1 MNGEDLLPSSERP
14 VPGPGDAHGADT
26 IIAGAASDQKR
37 GAALAMLAVLFFAT
51 SPVLVRLA
59 DPLSAYE
66 KTAGRL
72 AVAALMLLLL
82 MRVRREPFRLTRR
95 DLPLFLGIGL
105 IAALHFVAYV
115 ASLNFT
121 TIAHSLAIVYTAPI
135 FVAIFSAWF
144 LHEPIRPR
152 QWLGVLVAVLGVAIL
167 AGFEP
172 NWNARMALGDLLA
185 LLSAVMFGLYSV
197 AGRKQRSRY
206 PLFTYAVAV
215 YGLAAL
221 WVLPAAAA
229 NFTPAGYTLAPLL
242 AVLALGIIPLGIG
255 HTLYNAA
262 VRHTH
267 ATTANLIATQEV
279 TLGILLGA
287 LILGETPKMNEMAG
301 ALVTLLGIVLV
312 LL

>member
-1 MNGEDLLPSSERP
+1 MNDRRG
-14 VPGPGDAHGADT
+14 GAWL
-26 IIAGAASDQKR
+26 
-37 GAALAMLAVLFFAT
+37 ALLAVLFFST
-51 SPVLVRLA
+51 SPVLIRWA
-59 DPLSAYE
+59 DPLSPYE
-66 KTAGRL
+66 KTAARL
-72 AVAALMLLLL
+72 ALAAVTLILLLKL
-82 MRVRREPFRLTRR
+82 RGESLRLTRR
-95 DLPLFLGIGL
+95 DLPLFAGIGL
-105 IAALHFVAYV
+105 VAALHFGSYV

-167 AGFEP
+167 AGLEP
-172 NWNARMALGDLLA
+172 NWTARMALGDGLA
-185 LLSAVMFGLYSV
+185 LVSAITFGLYSV
-197 AGRKQRSRY
+197 AGRGQRTRY
-206 PLFTYAVAV
+206 PLLPYAIAV

-221 WVLPAAAA
+221 WMLPAALAHLTPHAYTWKTVAA
-229 NFTPAGYTLAPLL
+229 VA
-242 AVLALGIIPLGIG
+242 ALGIFPLGIG

-262 VRHTH
+262 LRRTH

-287 LILGETPKMNEMAG
+287 VLLREMPTLHEMAG
-301 ALVTLLGIVLV
+301 AGVTLLGIALV

>member
-1 MNGEDLLPSSERP
+1 LSHKEAVQVEETAKLSAAPPDM
-14 VPGPGDAHGADT
+14 
-26 IIAGAASDQKR
+26 AGQQRR
-37 GAALAMLAVLFFAT
+37 GALLAGLAVLFFAT

-59 DPLSAYE
+59 DPLSPYE

-72 AVAALMLLLL
+72 AVAALALWLVL
-82 MRVRREPFRLTRR
+82 RVQRAPLRLTRR
-95 DLPLFLGIGL
+95 DLPLFVGIGL
-105 IAALHFVAYV
+105 IAALHFVTYV

-121 TIAHSLAIVYTAPI
+121 TIAHSLAIVYTAPV
-135 FVAIFSAWF
+135 FVALFSAWF

-167 AGFEP
+167 AGFDP
-172 NWNARMALGDLLA
+172 NWNSRMAVGDLLA
-185 LLSAVMFGLYSV
+185 LFSAITFGLYSV
-197 AGRKQRSRY
+197 AGRRQRSNY
-206 PLFTYAVAV
+206 PLFPYAIAV

-221 WVLPAAAA
+221 WMLPAALA
-229 NFTPAGYTLAPLL
+229 NFTPAGYTLGPLL
-242 AVLALGIIPLGIG
+242 AVLALGLIPLGVG

-262 VRHTH
+262 VRLTH

-287 LILGETPKMNEMAG
+287 LILGEAPKLNEMAG
-301 ALVTLLGIVLV
+301 ALVTLIGIALV